1 MTIEMRRQIRDF
13 LHKKFPNAEIA
24 DDQDI
29 FALGYVNSL
38 FAMELVLFI
47 EQAFGDEVPNEDL
60 EIDNFRSV
68 DAMTAMLERRRAA
81 A

>member
-1 MTIEMRRQIRDF
+1 MTDVRTEIREF
-13 LHKKFPNAEIA
+13 LNAKFPNAQIA

-38 FAMELVLFI
+38 FALELVLFI
-47 EQAFGDEVPNEDL
+47 ENAFGEPVPNEDL

-68 DAMTAMLERRRAA
+68 DAMASMIERRSAA

>member
-1 MTIEMRRQIRDF
+1 MTNDVCGQIRDF
-13 LHKKFPNAEIA
+13 LHKKFPNAEIT

-47 EQAFGDEVPNEDL
+47 EQAFGEEVPNEDL

-68 DAMTAMLERRRAA
+68 DAMTSMLERRRAA